1 MSKFYL
7 TDVKKCI
14 KNLAIV
20 CEKCYNNK
28 EYCYNKKESSHVTD
42 YKYKVKEI
50 LTLKDT
56 PPLCYLHSFG
66 CQQNVSDGEKILGL
80 LMEMGYGITSD
91 ISSAD
96 LIIYNTCAVRE
107 NAELKIYGLIGNLKH
122 LKEQKPDLII
132 GICGCMAQQE
142 QVVEKIKKTY
152 KQVDLIFGTF
162 ALKELPKLLYNVLT
176 EKKTA
181 VDITEYS
188 TVIPEDIKSV
198 RSGSF
203 KAGVPVMYGCNNFCS
218 YCIVPYVRGRE
229 RSREPEAILNEVK
242 ELAAAGYK
250 EIMLL
255 GQNVNSYGKTLDNP
269 ISFSELLRMIN
280 DIEGD
285 FKIRFMSPHPKDATK
300 EFIDTIVECDKICKH
315 LHLPLQSGSDYILEA
330 MNRRYTVEKY
340 MEIVNYARSRIPD
353 FSFSTDIIVGFPN
366 ETYEDFKG
374 TLDVIRKVKYD
385 NIFSFIYS
393 KRTGTKAALIDD
405 KTSDKDKSKW
415 MRELLAVQR
424 EISSEFFKRFEGRTL
439 EVLFDAESKNNDW
452 YNGKSDEFIIVEA
465 KSDENVIG
473 QRKKVKITKA
483 FNWAL
488 QGEIIN

>member
-1 MSKFYL
+1 M
-7 TDVKKCI
+7 
-14 KNLAIV
+14 
-20 CEKCYNNK
+20 
-28 EYCYNKKESSHVTD
+28 TD
-42 YKYKVKEI
+42 YKKKVQE
-50 LTLKDT
+50 LLVLKDN

-66 CQQNVSDGEKILGL
+66 CQQNVNDGEKILGL
-80 LMEMGYGITSD
+80 LVKLGYGVTSD
-91 ISSAD
+91 IYSAD

-122 LKEQKPDLII
+122 LKEQNPDLII
-132 GICGCMAQQE
+132 CICGCMAQQE
-142 QVVEKIKKTY
+142 HVVEKIKKTY

-162 ALKELPKLLYNVLT
+162 ALNELPKLLYKVIT
-176 EKKTA
+176 ERKTF
-181 VDITEYS
+181 VDITEYN
-188 TVIPEDIKSV
+188 TVIPEDIKAV

-229 RSREPEAILNEVK
+229 RSREPDAIINEVT
-242 ELAAAGYK
+242 ELVNNGYK

-269 ISFSELLRMIN
+269 ISFSELLRRIN
-280 DIEGD
+280 EIEGD

-315 LHLPLQSGSDYILEA
+315 LHLPLQSGSNRILEA

-340 MEIVNYARSRIPD
+340 MEIVDYARSRISD

-366 ETYEDFKG
+366 ETYEDFQG
-374 TLDVIRKVKYD
+374 TLDVMRKVKFD

-393 KRTGTKAALIDD
+393 KRTGTTAALIDD
-405 KTSDKDKSKW
+405 KTSDDDKSKW
-415 MRELLAVQR
+415 MRELLEVQR
-424 EISSEFFKRFEGRTL
+424 EISTDYFKRFEGRIL
-439 EVLFDAESKNNDW
+439 NVLFDTEGKTQGS
-452 YNGKSDEFIIVEA
+452 YNGKSDEFIIVETNCE
-465 KSDENVIG
+465 ENIIG
-473 QRKKVKITKA
+473 KRKLVKITKA

>member
-1 MSKFYL
+1 M
-7 TDVKKCI
+7 
-14 KNLAIV
+14 A
-20 CEKCYNNK
+20 
-28 EYCYNKKESSHVTD
+28 D
-42 YKYKVKEI
+42 YKDKVKRMLASREA
-50 LTLKDT
+50 

-80 LMEMGYGITSD
+80 LTDMGYGMTSD

-107 NAELKIYGLIGNLKH
+107 NAELKVYGLIGNLKH

-162 ALKELPKLLYNVLT
+162 ALNELPRMLHDVLY
-176 EKKTA
+176 ERKTA
-181 VDITEYS
+181 VDITEYNA
-188 TVIPEDIKSV
+188 VIPENIKAV
-198 RSGSF
+198 RSSSF

-229 RSREPEAILNEVK
+229 RSREPKAILDEIQ
-242 ELAAAGYK
+242 ELVNAGYK

-255 GQNVNSYGKTLDNP
+255 GQNVNSYGKTLENP
-269 ISFSELLRMIN
+269 VSFSDLLRMIN
-280 DIEGD
+280 EIDGD

-300 EFIDTIVECDKICKH
+300 EFIDTIVECDKVCKH
-315 LHLPLQSGSDYILEA
+315 LHLPLQSGSNRILEA

-340 MEIVNYARSRIPD
+340 MEIVDYARSRIPD

-366 ETYEDFKG
+366 ETYEDFKA
-374 TLDVIRKVKYD
+374 TIDVMRKVKYD

-393 KRTGTKAALIDD
+393 KRTGTKAALIED
-405 KTSDKDKSKW
+405 KTTDEDKSKW
-415 MRELLAVQR
+415 MRELLEVQR
-424 EISSEFFKRFEGRTL
+424 EISTDYFKRFEGRVL
-439 EVLFDAESKNNDW
+439 DVLFDAESKNIGW
-452 YNGKSDEFIIVEA
+452 YSGKSDEFIIVES
-465 KSDENVIG
+465 KSDEDIIG

>member
-1 MSKFYL
+1 M
-7 TDVKKCI
+7 
-14 KNLAIV
+14 
-20 CEKCYNNK
+20 
-28 EYCYNKKESSHVTD
+28 TD

-50 LTLKDT
+50 LASRDT

-80 LMEMGYGITSD
+80 LMEIGYGMTSD

-122 LKEQKPDLII
+122 LKEQNPNLII

-181 VDITEYS
+181 VDITEYNA
-188 TVIPEDIKSV
+188 VIPEDIKAV
-198 RSGSF
+198 RSGNF

-269 ISFSELLRMIN
+269 INFSELLRMIN

-340 MEIVNYARSRIPD
+340 MEIVSYARSRIPD

-374 TLDVIRKVKYD
+374 TLDVMRKVKYD

-405 KTSDKDKSKW
+405 KTSDEDKSKW
-415 MRELLAVQR
+415 MRELLEVQR

-439 EVLFDAESKNNDW
+439 EVLFDAESKNNGW

>member
-1 MSKFYL
+1 MTEYKDKVQKILS
-7 TDVKKCI
+7 
-14 KNLAIV
+14 A
-20 CEKCYNNK
+20 K
-28 EYCYNKKESSHVTD
+28 EA
-42 YKYKVKEI
+42 
-50 LTLKDT
+50 

-80 LMEMGYGITSD
+80 LMEMGYGTTSD

-122 LKEQKPDLII
+122 MKEQNPDLII

-162 ALKELPKLLYNVLT
+162 ALNELPRLLYNVLT
-176 EKKTA
+176 ERKTA

-188 TVIPEDIKSV
+188 GEISENIKAV

-203 KAGVPVMYGCNNFCS
+203 KAGVPIMYGCNNFCS

-229 RSREPEAILNEVK
+229 RSRQPEAILNEVK
-242 ELAAAGYK
+242 ELADAGYK

-255 GQNVNSYGKTLDNP
+255 GQNVNSYGKTLEKP
-269 ISFSELLRMIN
+269 VSFSELLRMIN
-280 DIEGD
+280 DIDGD
-285 FKIRFMSPHPKDATK
+285 FKIRFMSPHPKDATN
-300 EFIDTIVECDKICKH
+300 ELIDTIIECDKVCKH
-315 LHLPLQSGSDYILEA
+315 LHLPLQSGSNRILEA

-340 MEIVNYARSRIPD
+340 MEIVDYARSIIPD

-366 ETYEDFKG
+366 ETYEDFKD
-374 TLDVIRKVKYD
+374 TLDVMKKVKYD

-405 KTSDKDKSKW
+405 KTSDEDKGKW
-415 MRELLAVQR
+415 MRELLELQR
-424 EISSEFFKRFEGRTL
+424 EISTDFFKRFEGRTL
-439 EVLFDAESKNNDW
+439 EVLFESESKNEGW
-452 YNGKSDEFIIVEA
+452 YSGKSDEFIIVEA
-465 KSDENVIG
+465 KSDCPLIG

>member
-1 MSKFYL
+1 MTEYKDKVQKILS
-7 TDVKKCI
+7 
-14 KNLAIV
+14 A
-20 CEKCYNNK
+20 K
-28 EYCYNKKESSHVTD
+28 EA
-42 YKYKVKEI
+42 
-50 LTLKDT
+50 

-122 LKEQKPDLII
+122 MKEQNPDLII

-162 ALKELPKLLYNVLT
+162 ALNELPRLLYNVLT
-176 EKKTA
+176 ERKIA

-188 TVIPEDIKSV
+188 GEISEDIKAV
-198 RSGSF
+198 RSGGF
-203 KAGVPVMYGCNNFCS
+203 KAGVPIMYGCNNFCS

-229 RSREPEAILNEVK
+229 RSRQPEAILNEVT
-242 ELAAAGYK
+242 ELADAGYK

-255 GQNVNSYGKTLDNP
+255 GQNVNSYGKTLEKP
-269 ISFSELLRMIN
+269 VSFSELLRMIN
-280 DIEGD
+280 DIDGD
-285 FKIRFMSPHPKDATK
+285 FKIRFMSPHPKDATN
-300 EFIDTIVECDKICKH
+300 ELIDTIIECDKVCKH
-315 LHLPLQSGSDYILEA
+315 LHLPLQSGSNRILEA

-340 MEIVNYARSRIPD
+340 MEIVDYARSRISD

-374 TLDVIRKVKYD
+374 TLEIMKKVKYD

-405 KTSDKDKSKW
+405 KTSDEDKGKW
-415 MRELLAVQR
+415 MRELLELQR
-424 EISSEFFKRFEGRTL
+424 EISTDFFKRFEGRTL
-439 EVLFDAESKNNDW
+439 EVLFESESKNEGW
-452 YNGKSDEFIIVEA
+452 YSGKSDEFIIVEA
-465 KSDENVIG
+465 KSYCPLIG